1 MSKKSVKEVVLN
13 VILDILI
20 FLLGFVLIV
29 FIYNNIEVKVLGN
42 DHASFFGYSLF
53 EVQTGSM
60 KNEINIGDWIIVKYT
75 DDISLNDVVTYKKG
89 KNFITHRVV
98 EAYKNTYVT
107 KGDANNTKDDAI
119 SKKQIVGK
127 VVKVLPH
134 FGFVKKTLFN
144 PFIIILLLLI
154 VYVANLNSNDNKINK
169 LIDKVSPNRKDF
181 IKKIK
186 DKLSDIFSNIKT
198 KEDKKPIK
206 EEIIKELKVDNKK
219 EIDEEDKA
227 VDSLN
232 LEVDTRPNPEDLDKT
247 MFFRMVNVD
256 ETELDNTYLKIA
268 ETSIDDNKE
277 SVKKVALE
285 DKKDEED
292 DASIIESNL
301 EMLNERK
308 KKFNSILE
316 KAIYIKKLELDEIIG
331 ILDTDKKLKVN
342 EATIKESLLNSY
354 IDGKYYN
361 YSGDVNTMYNGRNA
375 IKKTKDIMKEEA
387 INLIK
392 KYKGTDLKYGLKVE
406 KYLSIFNVIISLDH
420 YSLVDMDIKAKRE
433 LYKSEILKYIKN
445 YSEVEDILINVNRI
459 IRLQKIHTGMIKQSL
474 EKLETGMFELNVK
487 GITSKKDLYGINLE
501 HNITFSKAYSDY
513 IVDKTYSEGVIA
525 EDKIIILV
533 SLLLSKLV
541 KNMFSFNFKDKYI
554 IYLPNTLYEK
564 ENKLNKIIEKL
575 NDEFVKNSIIILVR
589 ENEFR
594 ENKKIIKKLMKIGFK
609 FAISLEEEKSLN
621 EKEKKDLYLVKY
633 IFVGLKKNVSSVIY
647 DSIPEEL
654 LERVVFDDIL
664 NKTGNYVGGE

>member
-1 MSKKSVKEVVLN
+1 MSKKSVKELVLN

-186 DKLSDIFSNIKT
+186 EKLSNIKI

-219 EIDEEDKA
+219 EIDEEDEA
-227 VDSLN
+227 VNNLN
-232 LEVDTRPNPEDLDKT
+232 LEIESRPNPEDLDKT

-277 SVKKVALE
+277 SIKKVALE

-533 SLLLSKLV
+533 SLLLSKVV

>member
-1 MSKKSVKEVVLN
+1 MSKKSVKELVLN

-181 IKKIK
+181 IKKIRE
-186 DKLSDIFSNIKT
+186 KLSNIKI
-198 KEDKKPIK
+198 KEDKGPIK

-227 VDSLN
+227 VNNLN
-232 LEVDTRPNPEDLDKT
+232 LEIEARPNPEDLDKT

-277 SVKKVALE
+277 SIKKVVLE

-487 GITSKKDLYGINLE
+487 GIITKKDLYGINLE

>member
-1 MSKKSVKEVVLN
+1 MSKKSVKELVLN

-186 DKLSDIFSNIKT
+186 EKLSDIFSNIKI

-219 EIDEEDKA
+219 EIDEEDKV

-232 LEVDTRPNPEDLDKT
+232 LEVEARPNPEDLDKT

-277 SVKKVALE
+277 SIKKVVLE

>member
-1 MSKKSVKEVVLN
+1 MSKKSVKELVLN

-186 DKLSDIFSNIKT
+186 EKLSNIKI
-198 KEDKKPIK
+198 KEDKGPIK

-227 VDSLN
+227 VNNLN
-232 LEVDTRPNPEDLDKT
+232 LEIEARPNPEDLDKT

-277 SVKKVALE
+277 SIKKVVLE

>member
-1 MSKKSVKEVVLN
+1 MSNKKSVKELVLN

-60 KNEINIGDWIIVKYT
+60 KNEINIGDWIVVKYT
-75 DDISLNDVVTYKKG
+75 DDIKLNDVVTFKKG

-154 VYVANLNSNDNKINK
+154 VYIFNLNSKDNKINK
-169 LIDKVSPNRKDF
+169 LIDRVSPNRKDF
-181 IKKIK
+181 INKIK
-186 DKLSDIFSNIKT
+186 DKIFSKK
-198 KEDKKPIK
+198 KEPVK

-219 EIDEEDKA
+219 VIDEEDE
-227 VDSLN
+227 VVSNLN
-232 LEVDTRPNPEDLDKT
+232 LEPEVRLNPEDLDKT

-268 ETSIDDNKE
+268 ETSVDDNKE
-277 SVKKVALE
+277 TIKKIALE
-285 DKKDEED
+285 EKSEEED

-308 KKFNSILE
+308 KKFNSVLE

-342 EATIKESLLNSY
+342 EATIKDSLLNSY
-354 IDGKYYN
+354 IDAKYYN

-387 INLIK
+387 VNLIK
-392 KYKGTDLKYGLKVE
+392 KYKGTDLKFGLKVE
-406 KYLSIFNVIISLDH
+406 KYLNIFNVIISLDH

-445 YSEVEDILINVNRI
+445 YSEEEDILINVNRI
-459 IRLQKIHTGMIKQSL
+459 IKLQKIHIGMIKQSL

-487 GITSKKDLYGINLE
+487 NITSKKDLYGINLE

-554 IYLPNTLYEK
+554 IYLPSTLYEK

-575 NDEFVKNSIIILVR
+575 NDEYVKNSIIILVR

-633 IFVGLKKNVSSVIY
+633 IFVGLKKNVSSIIY

>member
-1 MSKKSVKEVVLN
+1 MSKKSVKELVLN

-42 DHASFFGYSLF
+42 DHSSFFGYSLF

-186 DKLSDIFSNIKT
+186 EKLSNIKI
-198 KEDKKPIK
+198 KEDKGPIK

-227 VDSLN
+227 VNNLN
-232 LEVDTRPNPEDLDKT
+232 LEIEARPNPEDLDKT

-277 SVKKVALE
+277 SIKKVVLE

-474 EKLETGMFELNVK
+474 EKLETGMFELNIK

-609 FAISLEEEKSLN
+609 FAISLEGEKSLN

>member
-1 MSKKSVKEVVLN
+1 MSKKSVKELVLN

-186 DKLSDIFSNIKT
+186 EKLSSIKI
-198 KEDKKPIK
+198 KEDKGPIK

-227 VDSLN
+227 VNNLN
-232 LEVDTRPNPEDLDKT
+232 LDIEARPNPEDLDKT

-277 SVKKVALE
+277 SIKKVVLE

-474 EKLETGMFELNVK
+474 EKLETGMFELNIK

-633 IFVGLKKNVSSVIY
+633 IFVGLKKKVSSVIY

>member
-1 MSKKSVKEVVLN
+1 MSKKSVKELVLN

-186 DKLSDIFSNIKT
+186 EKLSNIKI
-198 KEDKKPIK
+198 KEDKGPIK

-227 VDSLN
+227 VNNLN
-232 LEVDTRPNPEDLDKT
+232 LEIEARPNPEDLDKT

-277 SVKKVALE
+277 SIKKVALE

>member
-1 MSKKSVKEVVLN
+1 MSKKSVKELVLN

-181 IKKIK
+181 IKKIRE
-186 DKLSDIFSNIKT
+186 KLSNIKI
-198 KEDKKPIK
+198 KEDKGPIK

-227 VDSLN
+227 VNNLN
-232 LEVDTRPNPEDLDKT
+232 LEIEARPNPEDLDKT

-277 SVKKVALE
+277 SIKKVVLE

>member
-1 MSKKSVKEVVLN
+1 MSKKSVKELVLN

-42 DHASFFGYSLF
+42 DYASFFGYSLF

-186 DKLSDIFSNIKT
+186 DKLSNIKI

-219 EIDEEDKA
+219 EIDEEDEA
-227 VDSLN
+227 VNNLN
-232 LEVDTRPNPEDLDKT
+232 LEIEARPNPEDLDKT

-277 SVKKVALE
+277 SIKKVALE

-316 KAIYIKKLELDEIIG
+316 KAIYIKKLELDEIIS
-331 ILDTDKKLKVN
+331 ILDADKKLKVN

-474 EKLETGMFELNVK
+474 EKLETGMFELNIK
-487 GITSKKDLYGINLE
+487 GITSKKDLHGINLE

>member
-1 MSKKSVKEVVLN
+1 MSKKSVKELVLN

-186 DKLSDIFSNIKT
+186 DKLSSIKI
-198 KEDKKPIK
+198 KEDKGPIK

-219 EIDEEDKA
+219 EIDEEDEA
-227 VDSLN
+227 VNNLN
-232 LEVDTRPNPEDLDKT
+232 LEIEARPNPEDLDKT

-277 SVKKVALE
+277 SIKKVALE
-285 DKKDEED
+285 EKKDEED

>member
-1 MSKKSVKEVVLN
+1 MSKKSVKELVLN

-42 DHASFFGYSLF
+42 DYASFFGYSLF

-186 DKLSDIFSNIKT
+186 EKLSNIKI

-227 VDSLN
+227 VNNLN
-232 LEVDTRPNPEDLDKT
+232 LDIDARPNPEDLDKT

-277 SVKKVALE
+277 SIKKVALE

-316 KAIYIKKLELDEIIG
+316 KAIYIKKLELDEIIS

-474 EKLETGMFELNVK
+474 EKLETGMFELNIK
-487 GITSKKDLYGINLE
+487 GITSKKDLHGINLE

-575 NDEFVKNSIIILVR
+575 NDEFVKNSIIILIR

>member
-1 MSKKSVKEVVLN
+1 MSKKSVKELVLN

-186 DKLSDIFSNIKT
+186 EKLSNIKI
-198 KEDKKPIK
+198 KEDKGPIK

-227 VDSLN
+227 VNNLN
-232 LEVDTRPNPEDLDKT
+232 LDIDARPNPEDLDKT

-277 SVKKVALE
+277 SIKKVVLE

-474 EKLETGMFELNVK
+474 EKLETGMFELNIK